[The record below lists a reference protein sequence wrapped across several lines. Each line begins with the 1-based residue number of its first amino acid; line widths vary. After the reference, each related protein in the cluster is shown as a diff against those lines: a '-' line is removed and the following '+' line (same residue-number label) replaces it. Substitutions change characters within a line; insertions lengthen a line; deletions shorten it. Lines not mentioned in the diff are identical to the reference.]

1 MRKWGLEANAN
12 RLFGWMMEC
21 EGQKHKLVRKKLS
34 SKRKL
39 ALCHARKAKPKR
51 ARYNHSIPNGALD
64 SIITNSKNKG

>member
-34 SKRKL
+34 LSANSPYATRED
-39 ALCHARKAKPKR
+39 
-51 ARYNHSIPNGALD
+51 GLD